1 MSQDGVESNYPE
13 TKFQTI
19 LSYFYFT
26 SHFEKLTV
34 KKSIAELLTVT
45 SNQMI
50 KYQLPHTR
58 FDQIN
63 DHKNDIYL

>member
-19 LSYFYFT
+19 LSYFYFR
-26 SHFEKLTV
+26 SQFEKVTV
-34 KKSIAELLTVT
+34 KKSIAELLTVI

-63 DHKNDIYL
+63 DHEDDIYL